1 MDPPVDPEQA
11 SRRNRPRRCDLEPH
25 PRPSLPPPPPL
36 PPLTQLETQVSN
48 LVLAYTTL
56 LTSLLSSPLPS
67 LYVFAETGEHTWLS
81 IGEAIHAALSRRGLV
96 EGPLAFTETKSYI
109 GSNSRSKAEVL
120 RELGWKP
127 EERESVWQSV
137 ESELE
142 EILKEERSEWAR
154 LGERK

>member
-1 MDPPVDPEQA
+1 M
-11 SRRNRPRRCDLEPH
+11 
-25 PRPSLPPPPPL
+25 
-36 PPLTQLETQVSN
+36 
-48 LVLAYTTL
+48 
-56 LTSLLSSPLPS
+56 
-67 LYVFAETGEHTWLS
+67 
-81 IGEAIHAALSRRGLV
+81 
-96 EGPLAFTETKSYI
+96 
-109 GSNSRSKAEVL
+109 L